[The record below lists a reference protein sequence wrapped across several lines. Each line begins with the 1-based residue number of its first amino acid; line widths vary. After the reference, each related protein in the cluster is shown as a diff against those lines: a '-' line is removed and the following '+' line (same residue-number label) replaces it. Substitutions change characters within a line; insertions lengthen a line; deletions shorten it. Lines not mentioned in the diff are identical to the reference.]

1 MTRWN
6 LFQNG
11 VSGTK
16 EPDLID
22 ITTVESAN
30 PFGDYAVARIDDAEG
45 SNYAE
50 YTFGTRIDAS
60 IESPPLPD
68 LAIAPGETVTT
79 QAGTTD
85 KYGATVSN
93 AGTYRNKGTVTNIR
107 DEQVDF
113 SGFVVERR
121 ENDESGSDVLE
132 VEAYSFDQFLRRND
146 VSLDQ
151 SGNLVSEAIERII
164 RDDTP
169 VTYDPALINVQND
182 VQLTRSLQGE
192 NVETALRVL
201 SDTSEN
207 EAFGVNQD
215 LEFFF
220 RPRES
225 KHIDRGIDNTQWFNY
240 DLPERGKEAIN
251 EVEVRFNNGNQTV
264 VVGNQPQKKTLQ
276 DNLDLD
282 GPGTQRKRI
291 ARPNITATQDAR
303 AEGERFLKFRNA
315 TLSGTITTYGL
326 YNASPFDTINV
337 EIIDRGIDTEFI
349 ITEVKKNWARDETT
363 LTVVENRGFDEDF
376 IVRLSE
382 KTERIDLRDTD
393 EDAQQDRIIK
403 TDIPVVFDI
412 QATLAEAINADDLFV
427 SNGTTE
433 SVSAGA
439 TRNIDGTVSNAGTF
453 ENAGTVR
460 NTSSAV
466 TASTV
471 KLTNAGRNKIRD
483 AWRGEDSLEI
493 TDIVVGTDN
502 SGLSR
507 SNTTLRQQTNS
518 NAVSQ
523 TVDSETTVLF
533 TAPFDD
539 ANITEVGLT
548 DSSGTVIARAVVDS
562 PVDVDGDVTFEI
574 TVQNDTEN
582 EDNIL
587 TTTGL
592 TAVRDILLNQA
603 PAPPSEYVFGTGD
616 DPPTESDTSL
626 TNEEYRA
633 SLARL
638 EIQQADTTTDW
649 QDITSIQNTDPLI
662 IENGKLKLAQSAF
675 FFEAENNNGGGGG
688 GAISDSLASESE
700 AESLFVGEQFDQD
713 GNLISDG
720 HELNFTANLDYTIP
734 EDHVAVA
741 FRFRNPNDPD
751 GDGTFEGAT
760 GEVLVDGTS
769 FGTAFGFDFNDK
781 YDWNKETNYSGGDIS
796 GSTKVTINVQNDAP
810 SGARTNMDAVVLYDD
825 RFTYTFD
832 NTVDSNNHLSGPE
845 PYPDKQDIRLDN
857 AVSQVNSD
865 EVFVTTNWNNVSNN
879 QEIRVGK
886 QGDTTPVVQSNTQTF
901 THTFTELSAEWFVEF
916 QLSRYG
922 TRDTQSPTTGFKE
935 QTIDTHLFEIDPDQI
950 QPDAIG
956 QTTSRAIVDNPVQGV
971 VLTESGQV
979 TDTDTLLTHSVFAEV
994 ELADTINNLISA
1006 ETIIFQPSN

>member
-6 LFQNG
+6 LFQDG
-11 VSGTK
+11 VSGTR

-60 IESPPLPD
+60 VESPPLPD

-79 QAGTTD
+79 QAGSTD
-85 KYGATVSN
+85 KYGATISN
-93 AGTYRNKGTVTNIR
+93 AGTYSNAGTVTNVR

-169 VTYDPALINVQND
+169 VTYDPALIDVQND

-192 NVETALRVL
+192 NVETALRIL
-201 SDTSEN
+201 SDSSEN

-251 EVEVRFNNGNQTV
+251 EVEVRFNSGNQTV

-276 DNLDLD
+276 DNLGLD

-291 ARPNITATQDAR
+291 SRPNITETQDAR

-315 TLSGTITTYGL
+315 TLSGTISTYGI
-326 YNASPFDTINV
+326 YDASPFDTINV

-349 ITEVKKNWARDETT
+349 ITEVEKNWARDETT

-393 EDAQQDRIIK
+393 ERAQQDRIIK

-412 QATLAEAINADDLFV
+412 QTTLGEAVNADDLTI
-427 SNGTTE
+427 SGGTTDT
-433 SVSAGA
+433 VSSGN
-439 TRNIDGTVSNAGTF
+439 TRDVDGTVSNAGTF

-460 NTSSAV
+460 NVSSDVEA
-466 TASTV
+466 TRV

-483 AWRGEDSLEI
+483 TWRGEDSLDI
-493 TDIVVGTDN
+493 TNIVVGADN

-507 SNTTLRQQTNS
+507 SNTTLRNQTNS
-518 NAVSQ
+518 NTVTQ
-523 TVDSETTVLF
+523 TAESETTVVF
-533 TAPFDD
+533 AAQFGDS
-539 ANITEVGLT
+539 NITEIGLE
-548 DSSGTVIARAVVDS
+548 DSTGTVVARAVVDS
-562 PVDVDGDVTFEI
+562 PVDLGGDVTFEI

-592 TAVRDILLNQA
+592 TAVRDILLNQT
-603 PAPPSEYVFGTGD
+603 PATPSEYVFGTGD
-616 DPPTESDTSL
+616 DPPKESDTSL

-638 EIQQADTTTDW
+638 EIQQADSTTEW
-649 QDITSIQNTDPLI
+649 QNITSLQSTDPLI
-662 IENGKLKLAQSAF
+662 IENGELKLAQAAF
-675 FFEAENNNGGGGG
+675 FFEAEDSSGGGGTV
-688 GAISDSLASESE
+688 SDSLASESE
-700 AESLFVGEQFDQD
+700 AESLFVGEEFDSN

-734 EDHVAVA
+734 QDNVAVA
-741 FRFRNPNDPD
+741 FRSRNPNDPD

-769 FGTAFGFDFNDK
+769 FGTAFGDDFEDD
-781 YDWNKETNYSGGDIS
+781 YDWSQETSYSGGDIS
-796 GSTKVTINVQNDAP
+796 GSTTVTINVQSDAP

-832 NTVDSNNHLSGPE
+832 NTVDADNHLSGPE
-845 PYPDKQDIRLDN
+845 LYPDTQDTRLEN
-857 AVSQVNSD
+857 ATSQVNSK
-865 EVFVTTNWNNVSNN
+865 EVFITTTWDDVSNN

-886 QGDTTPVVQSNTQTF
+886 KGDANPVVQSNTQTF
-901 THTFTELSAEWFVEF
+901 TNTFTNFSSEWFVEF

-922 TRDTQSPTTGFKE
+922 TRDTQSPTSGFKG
-935 QTIDTHLFEIDPDQI
+935 QKIDSHLFEIDPDQV

-956 QTTSRAIVDNPVQGV
+956 KTTSRAIVDAPVQGV
-971 VLTESGQV
+971 VLTESGQL